1 MEKETK
7 HYTLASFL
15 KATKPLVRKEIL
27 EKYPNLDMELYDYV
41 ADMYFH
47 LLQLM
52 AVQEIKAFDNK
63 EYPILQLINRQLRKH
78 GMSIT
83 KWGIMLNF

>member
-15 KATKPLVRKEIL
+15 EATKPLVRAEIV
-27 EKYPNLDMELYDYV
+27 EIYPHLNMEYYDLV
-41 ADMYFH
+41 ADMYFYV
-47 LLQLM
+47 LRLM
-52 AVQEIKAFDNK
+52 VVQEIKAMNK
-63 EYPILQLINRQLRKH
+63 EEYQIVQLINHQLRKH

>member
-1 MEKETK
+1 MKKETK

-15 KATKPLVRKEIL
+15 KATKPLVRAEIV
-27 EKYPNLDMELYDYV
+27 EIYPHLNMEYYDYV
-41 ADMYFH
+41 ANMYFYV
-47 LLQLM
+47 LELM
-52 AVQEIKAFDNK
+52 VVQEIKAMNNEKF
-63 EYPILQLINRQLRKH
+63 PIVQLINHQLRKH

>member
-1 MEKETK
+1 MKKETK

-15 KATKPLVRKEIL
+15 ETTKPLVRAEIV
-27 EKYPNLDMELYDYV
+27 EIYPNLDMESYDYV
-41 ADMYFH
+41 AGLYFN
-47 LLQLM
+47 LLRLM
-52 AVQEIKAFDNK
+52 VVQEIKAMDKK
-63 EYPILQLINRQLRKH
+63 EYPIVQLINRQLRKH

>member
-1 MEKETK
+1 MKKETK

-15 KATKPLVRKEIL
+15 ETTKPLVREEIV
-27 EKYPNLDMELYDYV
+27 EEYPNLNMEYYDLV
-41 ADMYFH
+41 ADMYFNV
-47 LLQLM
+47 LGLM
-52 AVQEIKAFDNK
+52 VVQEIKAMHKK
-63 EYPILQLINRQLRKH
+63 EYPIVQLINRQLRKH

>member
-15 KATKPLVRKEIL
+15 KATKPLVRAEIV
-27 EKYPNLDMELYDYV
+27 EIYPHLNMEYYDYV
-41 ADMYFH
+41 ADMYFYV
-47 LLQLM
+47 LELM
-52 AVQEIKAFDNK
+52 VVQEIKDMDKK
-63 EYPILQLINRQLRKH
+63 EFPIVQLINHQLRKH
-78 GMSIT
+78 GLSIT

>member
-1 MEKETK
+1 MKKETK

-15 KATKPLVRKEIL
+15 KATKPLVRAEIV
-27 EKYPNLDMELYDYV
+27 EIYPHLNMEYYDCV
-41 ADMYFH
+41 ADMYFYV
-47 LLQLM
+47 LGLM
-52 AVQEIKAFDNK
+52 VVQEIKAMNNEKF
-63 EYPILQLINRQLRKH
+63 PIVQLINHQLRKH

>member
-1 MEKETK
+1 MKKETK

-15 KATKPLVRKEIL
+15 KATKPLVRAEIV
-27 EKYPNLDMELYDYV
+27 EIYPHLNMEYYDLV
-41 ADMYFH
+41 ADMYFYV
-47 LLQLM
+47 LELM
-52 AVQEIKAFDNK
+52 VVQEIKAMNK
-63 EYPILQLINRQLRKH
+63 GEYPIVQLINHQLRKH